1 MAPQIIMAK
10 PTITQLF
17 GTGAAVV
24 DDPLTLNSVTP
35 ANPALVIPFSALAAG
50 NLDVLASMQDPEKVI
65 TALMSMFTAWYITD
79 STEDPLIEAAAI
91 REATQTRRNQRM
103 RSYSFELTVFKP
115 LPASPTIDPD
125 TLDIV

>member
-24 DDPLTLNSVTP
+24 SDPLDLTGVTA
-35 ANPALVIPFSALAAG
+35 ANPALVIPFSALSAG
-50 NLDVLASMQDPEKVI
+50 NLDVLSSMQDPEKVI
-65 TALMSMFTAWYITD
+65 TALMSMFTAWYLGD
-79 STEDPLIEAAAI
+79 STEDPLIEAAAV
-91 REATQTRRNQRM
+91 REATQSRRNQRM
-103 RSYSFELTVFKP
+103 RSYAFELTVFKP

-125 TLDIV
+125 TLDVV